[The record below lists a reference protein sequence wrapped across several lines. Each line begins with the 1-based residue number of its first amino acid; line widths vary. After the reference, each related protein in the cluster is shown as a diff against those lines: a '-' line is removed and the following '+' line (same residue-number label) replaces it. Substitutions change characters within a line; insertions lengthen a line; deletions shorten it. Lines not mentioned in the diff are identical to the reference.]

1 MNNNLLLL
9 FSFLKLPQKK
19 GWNGREGRNEWTE
32 MREDEKK
39 DGIGVQIEKEKG
51 SEREE
56 GLKQP
61 EAYK

>member
-1 MNNNLLLL
+1 
-9 FSFLKLPQKK
+9 
-19 GWNGREGRNEWTE
+19 